1 MGQTDMPATLD
12 FGGNSLSK
20 HTIHEVTVLTHK
32 LTSGASN
39 RLHPPSDYYIREVV
53 QEYGIL
59 PHSRT
64 YYCLLFSLYHMFIVF
79 VISY

>member
-1 MGQTDMPATLD
+1 MHAHILHLLNDGISVHFA
-12 FGGNSLSK
+12 NSVITYL
-20 HTIHEVTVLTHK
+20 
-32 LTSGASN
+32 
-39 RLHPPSDYYIREVV
+39 

-64 YYCLLFSLYHMFIVF
+64 YYCLLFSLYHMFIIF